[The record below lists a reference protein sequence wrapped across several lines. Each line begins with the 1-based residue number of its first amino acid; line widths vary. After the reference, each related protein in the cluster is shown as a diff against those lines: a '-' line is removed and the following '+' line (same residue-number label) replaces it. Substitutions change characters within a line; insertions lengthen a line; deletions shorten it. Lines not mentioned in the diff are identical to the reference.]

1 MTEIWKTIES
11 HPSYQ
16 VSNCG
21 RVKNMKSNKI
31 LKEHLNSSSY
41 VRVLVDKKMR
51 FVHRLVAE
59 AFIPNTQG
67 KPQVNHKDANKQNNN
82 VNNLEWCTQQEN
94 IRHQWKT
101 HRVVRKT
108 GKILCTNT
116 LEIYENI
123 ETVAAA
129 FGVHRRTVYRVLNG
143 EQKTLGGK
151 YSFEYISHFPQDAT
165 IITIKDVKQS

>member
-21 RVKNMKSNKI
+21 RVKDTKSNKI
-31 LKEHLNSSSY
+31 LKGHLNSSNY

-67 KPQVNHKDANKQNNN
+67 KPQVNHKDANKQKH
-82 VNNLEWCTQQEN
+82 W
-94 IRHQWKT
+94 
-101 HRVVRKT
+101 
-108 GKILCTNT
+108 
-116 LEIYENI
+116 
-123 ETVAAA
+123 
-129 FGVHRRTVYRVLNG
+129 
-143 EQKTLGGK
+143 QK
-151 YSFEYISHFPQDAT
+151 
-165 IITIKDVKQS
+165 